1 MMHAYDKLY
10 LEKARTSL
18 GRMLD
23 FAVYDLKYKASEFF
37 ALFIAS
43 GVAERFE
50 QGDFTILA
58 GKSGIELAYLVLD
71 EADVEYERLTPRF
84 AAGRSEEYWTGWALA
99 YYQWFTAMRFADI
112 IKAVPLEEISALYTP
127 YHEMDI
133 RHFVDKMN
141 ELCLSQRGETN
152 LKRLRRQAGLSQRG
166 LAEKS
171 GISLRTIQQYEQRQK
186 NINKAQI
193 DTLIPLSKALYC
205 DVRELLEPL
214 EQTAAVEI

>member
-1 MMHAYDKLY
+1 MHAYDKLY

-23 FAVYDLKYKASEFF
+23 FAVYDLKYNASEFF

-43 GVAERFE
+43 GVADRFE

-58 GKSGIELAYLVLD
+58 GKSGVELAYLVLD

-112 IKAVPLEEISALYTP
+112 IKAVPLEEIRALYSP

-152 LKRLRRQAGLSQRG
+152 LKRLRRQAGLTQRE

-171 GISLRTIQQYEQRQK
+171 GISLRTIQQYEQRKK

-193 DTLIPLSKALYC
+193 DTLIPLSVALYC
-205 DVRELLEPL
+205 EVRDLLEPL
-214 EQTAAVEI
+214 EQATENKT